1 MNNGRKNAKKKLSLK
16 ERWKDKRERA
26 KIELMLYGIFFLV
39 IIIFARISSSMST
52 NIPKD
57 NDINNTFIDEITDNY
72 QYDIDITIDNNK
84 YKYSGKKLGNNMSVT
99 RIVGTKEEYFYQMN
113 DKYYIL
119 DTRGNYI
126 LTTAEDIYPYIEYR
140 YLNINNIKQFIKLGT
155 KNDTVYS
162 VKVSDIVLNNNS
174 ADTITLTVNEEDKNI
189 LIDYTNLFKIDNSN
203 INKAEVNIK
212 YSNINSINSLEE

>member
-1 MNNGRKNAKKKLSLK
+1 MEEKKEKKKLNLK

-84 YKYSGKKLGNNMSVT
+84 YKYSGKKLGNNMSIT

-119 DTRGNYI
+119 DTKGNYI

-174 ADTITLTVNEEDKNI
+174 TDTITLTVNEEDKNI

-212 YSNINSINSLEE
+212 YFNINSINSLEE

>member
-1 MNNGRKNAKKKLSLK
+1 MEEKKEKKKLSLK

-84 YKYSGKKLGNNMSVT
+84 YKYFGKKLGNNMSIT

-119 DTRGNYI
+119 DTKGNYI

-174 ADTITLTVNEEDKNI
+174 TDTITLTVNEEDKNI

>member
-1 MNNGRKNAKKKLSLK
+1 MEEKKEKKKLNLK

-84 YKYSGKKLGNNMSVT
+84 YKYSGKKLGNNMSIT
-99 RIVGTKEEYFYQMN
+99 RIVGTKEEYFYQMLPYAYVLGIF
-113 DKYYIL
+113 DKW
-119 DTRGNYI
+119 TNK
-126 LTTAEDIYPYIEYR
+126 AK
-140 YLNINNIKQFIKLGT
+140 NKINNYPNWHQEKEEFDILQFKRFIQNL
-155 KNDTVYS
+155 
-162 VKVSDIVLNNNS
+162 
-174 ADTITLTVNEEDKNI
+174 
-189 LIDYTNLFKIDNSN
+189 LFKTMQTMLKEKSFTLVTYQKPNR
-203 INKAEVNIK
+203 IK
-212 YSNINSINSLEE
+212 EMYED

>member
-1 MNNGRKNAKKKLSLK
+1 MEEKKEKKKLNLK

-72 QYDIDITIDNNK
+72 QYDIDITIDNNE
-84 YKYSGKKLGNNMSVT
+84 YKYFGKKLGNNMSIT

-119 DTRGNYI
+119 DTKGNYI

-174 ADTITLTVNEEDKNI
+174 TDTITLTVNEEDKNI

-203 INKAEVNIK
+203 INKVEVNIK

>member
-1 MNNGRKNAKKKLSLK
+1 MEEKNAKKKLSLK

-84 YKYSGKKLGNNMSVT
+84 YKYFGKKLGNNMSIT

-119 DTRGNYI
+119 DTKGNYI

-203 INKAEVNIK
+203 INKVEVNVK
-212 YSNINSINSLEE
+212 YSNINNINSLEE

>member
-1 MNNGRKNAKKKLSLK
+1 MEEKNAKKKLSLK

-84 YKYSGKKLGNNMSVT
+84 YKYSGKKLGNNMSIT
-99 RIVGTKEEYFYQMN
+99 RIVGTKEEFFYQMN

-119 DTRGNYI
+119 DTKGNYI
-126 LTTAEDIYPYIEYR
+126 LNTAEDIYPYIEYR

-189 LIDYTNLFKIDNSN
+189 IIDYTNLFKIDNSN

>member
-1 MNNGRKNAKKKLSLK
+1 MEEKKEKKKLNLK

-84 YKYSGKKLGNNMSVT
+84 YKYFGKKLGNNMSIT

-119 DTRGNYI
+119 DTKGNYI

-174 ADTITLTVNEEDKNI
+174 ADTIALTVNEEDKNI

>member
-1 MNNGRKNAKKKLSLK
+1 MEEKKEKKKLNLK

-84 YKYSGKKLGNNMSVT
+84 YKYFGKKLGDNMSIT

-119 DTRGNYI
+119 DTKGNYI

-174 ADTITLTVNEEDKNI
+174 ADTIALTVNEEDKNI

>member
-1 MNNGRKNAKKKLSLK
+1 MEEKNAKKKLSLK

-84 YKYSGKKLGNNMSVT
+84 YKYSGKKLGNNMSIT
-99 RIVGTKEEYFYQMN
+99 RIVGTKEEFFYQMN

-119 DTRGNYI
+119 DTKGNYI

>member
-1 MNNGRKNAKKKLSLK
+1 MEEKNEKKKLSLK

-84 YKYSGKKLGNNMSVT
+84 YKYSGKKLGNNMSIT
-99 RIVGTKEEYFYQMN
+99 RIVGTKEEFFYQMN

>member
-1 MNNGRKNAKKKLSLK
+1 MEEKKEKKKLNLK

-84 YKYSGKKLGNNMSVT
+84 YKYFGKKLGNNMSIT

-119 DTRGNYI
+119 DTKGNYI

>member
-1 MNNGRKNAKKKLSLK
+1 MEEKNEKKKLSLK

-84 YKYSGKKLGNNMSVT
+84 YKYSGKKLGNNMSIT
-99 RIVGTKEEYFYQMN
+99 RIVGTKEEFFYQMN

-119 DTRGNYI
+119 DTKGNYI

-189 LIDYTNLFKIDNSN
+189 QIDYTNLFKIDNSN

>member
-1 MNNGRKNAKKKLSLK
+1 MEEKKEKKKLNLK

-84 YKYSGKKLGNNMSVT
+84 YKYFGKKLGNNMSIT

-119 DTRGNYI
+119 DTKGNYI

-174 ADTITLTVNEEDKNI
+174 TDTITLTVNEEDKNI

-212 YSNINSINSLEE
+212 YFNINSINSLEEL

>member
-1 MNNGRKNAKKKLSLK
+1 MEEKNAKKKLSLK

-99 RIVGTKEEYFYQMN
+99 RIVGTKEEFFYQMN

>member
-1 MNNGRKNAKKKLSLK
+1 MEEKKEKKKLNLK

-84 YKYSGKKLGNNMSVT
+84 YKYSGKKLGNNMSIT
-99 RIVGTKEEYFYQMN
+99 RIVGTKEEFFYQMN

-174 ADTITLTVNEEDKNI
+174 TDTITLTVNEEDKNI
-189 LIDYTNLFKIDNSN
+189 LIDYTNLFKIDNGN
-203 INKAEVNIK
+203 INKVEVNVK
-212 YSNINSINSLEE
+212 YSNINNINSLE

>member
-1 MNNGRKNAKKKLSLK
+1 MEEKKEKKKLNLK

-52 NIPKD
+52 NIPKN

-84 YKYSGKKLGNNMSVT
+84 YKYFGKKLGNNMSIT

-119 DTRGNYI
+119 DTKGNYI

-174 ADTITLTVNEEDKNI
+174 TDTITLTVNEEDKNI

-203 INKAEVNIK
+203 INKVEVNVK
-212 YSNINSINSLEE
+212 YSNINNINSLEE

>member
-1 MNNGRKNAKKKLSLK
+1 MEEKKEKKKLSLK

-84 YKYSGKKLGNNMSVT
+84 YKYFGKKLGNNMSIT

-119 DTRGNYI
+119 DTKGNYI

-174 ADTITLTVNEEDKNI
+174 TDTITLTVNEEDKNI
-189 LIDYTNLFKIDNSN
+189 LIDYTNLFKIDNIN

>member
-1 MNNGRKNAKKKLSLK
+1 MEEKNAKKKLSLK

-84 YKYSGKKLGNNMSVT
+84 YKYSGKKLGNNMSIT
-99 RIVGTKEEYFYQMN
+99 RIVGTKEEFFYQMN

-119 DTRGNYI
+119 DTKGNYI

-174 ADTITLTVNEEDKNI
+174 ADTITLTVNEENKNI

>member
-1 MNNGRKNAKKKLSLK
+1 MEEKNAKKKLSLK

-84 YKYSGKKLGNNMSVT
+84 YKYSGKKLGNNMSIT

-119 DTRGNYI
+119 DTKGNYI

-189 LIDYTNLFKIDNSN
+189 QIDYTNLFKIDNSN

>member
-1 MNNGRKNAKKKLSLK
+1 MEEKNAKKKLSLK

-84 YKYSGKKLGNNMSVT
+84 YKYSGKKLGNNMSIT
-99 RIVGTKEEYFYQMN
+99 RIVGTKEEFFYQMN

-119 DTRGNYI
+119 DTKGNYI

-174 ADTITLTVNEEDKNI
+174 TDTITLTVNEEDKNI

>member
-1 MNNGRKNAKKKLSLK
+1 MEEKNAKKKLSLK

-84 YKYSGKKLGNNMSVT
+84 YKYSGKKLGNNMSIT

-119 DTRGNYI
+119 DTKGNYI

>member
-1 MNNGRKNAKKKLSLK
+1 MEEKNAKKKLSLK

-84 YKYSGKKLGNNMSVT
+84 YKYSGKKLGNNMSIT
-99 RIVGTKEEYFYQMN
+99 RIVGTKEEFFYQMN

-189 LIDYTNLFKIDNSN
+189 QIDYTNLFKIDNSN

>member
-1 MNNGRKNAKKKLSLK
+1 MEEKKEKKKLNLK

-84 YKYSGKKLGNNMSVT
+84 YKYFGKKLGNNMSIT

-119 DTRGNYI
+119 DTKGNYI

-174 ADTITLTVNEEDKNI
+174 ADTIALTVNEEDKNI

-203 INKAEVNIK
+203 INKVEVNIK

>member
-1 MNNGRKNAKKKLSLK
+1 MEEKNAKKKLSLK

-57 NDINNTFIDEITDNY
+57 NDINNTFIDEVTDNY

-84 YKYSGKKLGNNMSVT
+84 YKYSGKKLGNNMSIT

-119 DTRGNYI
+119 DTKGNYI

-189 LIDYTNLFKIDNSN
+189 QIDYTNLFKIDNSN

>member
-1 MNNGRKNAKKKLSLK
+1 MEEKKEKKKLNLK

-57 NDINNTFIDEITDNY
+57 NDINNTFIDKITDNY

-84 YKYSGKKLGNNMSVT
+84 YKYSGKKLGNNMSIT

>member
-1 MNNGRKNAKKKLSLK
+1 MEEKNEKKKLSLK

-84 YKYSGKKLGNNMSVT
+84 YKYSGKKLGNNMSIT
-99 RIVGTKEEYFYQMN
+99 RIVGTKEEFFYQMN

-189 LIDYTNLFKIDNSN
+189 QIDYTNLFKIDNSN

>member
-1 MNNGRKNAKKKLSLK
+1 MEENKKEEKKKLNIK

-84 YKYSGKKLGNNMSVT
+84 YKYSGKKLGNNMSIT

-119 DTRGNYI
+119 DTKGNYI

-174 ADTITLTVNEEDKNI
+174 TDTITLTVNEEDKNI

>member
-1 MNNGRKNAKKKLSLK
+1 MEEKNAKKKLSLK

-57 NDINNTFIDEITDNY
+57 NDVNNTFIDEITDNY

-84 YKYSGKKLGNNMSVT
+84 YKYSGKKLGNNMSIT

-119 DTRGNYI
+119 DTKGNYI

-174 ADTITLTVNEEDKNI
+174 TDTITLTVNEEDKNI

-203 INKAEVNIK
+203 INKVEVNVK
-212 YSNINSINSLEE
+212 YSNINNINSLEE

>member
-1 MNNGRKNAKKKLSLK
+1 MEEKKEKKKLNLK

-57 NDINNTFIDEITDNY
+57 NDINNTFIDKITDNY

-84 YKYSGKKLGNNMSVT
+84 YKYFGKKLGNNMSIT

-119 DTRGNYI
+119 DTKGNYI

-174 ADTITLTVNEEDKNI
+174 TDTITLTVNEEDKNI

>member
-1 MNNGRKNAKKKLSLK
+1 MEEKNAKKKLSLK

-84 YKYSGKKLGNNMSVT
+84 YKYSGKKLGNNMSIT
-99 RIVGTKEEYFYQMN
+99 RIVGTKEEFFYQMN

-126 LTTAEDIYPYIEYR
+126 LTTTEDIYPYIEYR

-189 LIDYTNLFKIDNSN
+189 QIDYTNLFKIDNSN

>member
-1 MNNGRKNAKKKLSLK
+1 MEEKNAKKKLSLK
-16 ERWKDKRERA
+16 ERWKDKRETA

-84 YKYSGKKLGNNMSVT
+84 YKYSGKKLGNNMSIT
-99 RIVGTKEEYFYQMN
+99 RIVGTKEEFFYQMN

-119 DTRGNYI
+119 DTKGNYI

>member
-1 MNNGRKNAKKKLSLK
+1 MEEKNAKKKLSLK

-84 YKYSGKKLGNNMSVT
+84 YKYSGKKLGNNMSIT

-189 LIDYTNLFKIDNSN
+189 QIDYTNLFKIDNSN

>member
-1 MNNGRKNAKKKLSLK
+1 MEEKNAKKKLSLK
-16 ERWKDKRERA
+16 ERWKDERA

-57 NDINNTFIDEITDNY
+57 NDINNTFIDEVTDNY

-84 YKYSGKKLGNNMSVT
+84 YKYSGKKLGNNMSIT

-119 DTRGNYI
+119 DTKGNYI

-189 LIDYTNLFKIDNSN
+189 QIDYTNLFKIDNSN

>member
-1 MNNGRKNAKKKLSLK
+1 MEEKNAKKKLSLK

-84 YKYSGKKLGNNMSVT
+84 YKYFGKKLGNNMSIT

-119 DTRGNYI
+119 DTKGNYI